1 MYITKEQLENIIY
14 LSSIQN
20 ISKDDEKELRSY
32 LTQLD
37 YNTILDLEALM
48 TYGHEL
54 NYYGGIDELQTWIRE
69 HRSNRI
75 DLLSPT
81 KRFETLRHD
90 FAHSYPSPDGKF
102 DAVSYIHGKYFLKD
116 YLYYAMDALNI

>member
-20 ISKDDEKELRSY
+20 ISKDDKKELHSY

-37 YNTILDLEALM
+37 YKAILDLEALM
-48 TYGHEL
+48 VYGREL
-54 NYYGGIDELQTWIRE
+54 NSYGGIDELQTWIRE

-81 KRFETLRHD
+81 KRFETLRND
-90 FAHSYPSPDGKF
+90 FARSYPSPDGKS
-102 DAVSYIHGKYFLKD
+102 DAVSYIHGKSILNH